1 MSDTEELSWMSYLL
15 GYLAFGAVLLAAKFA
30 AKFAAVEVVQ
40 RLYRR
45 RVLRV

>member
-30 AKFAAVEVVQ
+30 AVEVVQ

-45 RVLRV
+45 RILRV